1 MLTHQRAHCI
11 SEDFEKWARENLNA
25 SRGNKL
31 ERTENSQEIT
41 GISLQGRLS
50 ARSRSVTGNE

>member
-50 ARSRSVTGNE
+50 AHGVTGNE